1 VAQGRRVRLVV
12 RRVEPWTVLKF
23 SVLLYVTMYLV
34 ILVAGFVLWAA
45 ASATGLRHNVEKFIG
60 DLIASDNFTILG
72 PTVAKASVLGG
83 ALLVGLGTGAN
94 VLLTVLYNLIADVV
108 GGVVVL
114 FEERPGRRGAVQLA
128 EADHPAPPLT
138 PSRQRRRGGD
148 ARPLP
153 PREQSSGLDLPLP
166 DHIEPVHIEP
176 VDIEPVDAEPVDSEP
191 LDAEPVDVTRPA
203 D

>member
-1 VAQGRRVRLVV
+1 MV

-34 ILVAGFVLWAA
+34 ILVAGIALWAA

-60 DLIASDNFTILG
+60 DLIASDHFTILG
-72 PTVAKASVLGG
+72 ATVAKASVVGG
-83 ALLVGLGTGAN
+83 ALLVAMGTGAN

-114 FEERPGRRGAVQLA
+114 FEERPGRRRGVRVA
-128 EADHPAPPLT
+128 EAGESAAPLT
-138 PSRQRRRGGD
+138 PSRQVRRRETRVR
-148 ARPLP
+148 A
-153 PREQSSGLDLPLP
+153 PREQSSG
-166 DHIEPVHIEP
+166 
-176 VDIEPVDAEPVDSEP
+176 SEP
-191 LDAEPVDVTRPA
+191 PMSLEPERVEPVDVTRPV